1 MIDKKEFLLQ
11 SIIKAYI
18 ENLEPIGSKEL
29 KSMYE
34 LEYSTATIRGYFKKL
49 GEEGFL
55 AQEHISSGRTPT
67 NEALKQYW
75 IGKLDFPILGVNI
88 KAMEFLANKIGLTV
102 LLKKEISDVLQ
113 NIINVENRY
122 IILEFTSFAVSIK
135 YNSALYKFLSDF
147 LQSSL
152 KDILKV
158 SKDVGAYELYSAI
171 NQSLQSS
178 NFDIFNYKEFLSLAL
193 NFDFDEFTI
202 DRFLKGSILDELK
215 EGLYFDGFL
224 PQNYIG
230 ICKFCKINNEDV
242 KIFVVGELSKDY
254 EYFFEQIISY

>member
-1 MIDKKEFLLQ
+1 M
-11 SIIKAYI
+11 
-18 ENLEPIGSKEL
+18 
-29 KSMYE
+29 
-34 LEYSTATIRGYFKKL
+34 
-49 GEEGFL
+49 
-55 AQEHISSGRTPT
+55 
-67 NEALKQYW
+67 
-75 IGKLDFPILGVNI
+75 
-88 KAMEFLANKIGLTV
+88 
-102 LLKKEISDVLQ
+102 
-113 NIINVENRY
+113 
-122 IILEFTSFAVSIK
+122 
-135 YNSALYKFLSDF
+135 SDF
-147 LQSSL
+147 LQNSL
-152 KDILKV
+152 KDILKI

-178 NFDIFNYKEFLSLAL
+178 SFDIFNYKEFLSLAL

-254 EYFFEQIISY
+254 EYFFEQIINF